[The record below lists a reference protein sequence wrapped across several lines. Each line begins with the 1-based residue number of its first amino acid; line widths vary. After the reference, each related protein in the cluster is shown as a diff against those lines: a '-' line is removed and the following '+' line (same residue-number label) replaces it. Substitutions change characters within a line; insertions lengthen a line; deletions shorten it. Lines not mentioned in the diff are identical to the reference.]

1 MYKGQ
6 VTSLFLF
13 ATSSYNS
20 QFPIL
25 AFSLK
30 QFAFLF
36 PFSIHIYI
44 IIISNMKYALPL
56 IAAAGLVTA
65 YYDEYTIL
73 EGRGDLAD
81 YEPQLTLIARALE
94 SIDAD
99 LAIRE
104 ADPNGSRRGSTA
116 SIEMQPLSRTS
127 SWSSMHA
134 AEDSHG
140 KKLSSGVGR
149 KEGDNRDASRSNQ
162 AVNAAQRTGS
172 YAKKNPGEAASSAFS
187 SAGSF
192 LGAAGA
198 ISGAGGN
205 AAAAAACGA
214 GAAGCN
220 AASNLIDKYAKTK
233 KGSKGKRDLMARA
246 LMAEIA
252 MNEYADLDARSY
264 DDDLWVDEYYF

>member
-1 MYKGQ
+1 
-6 VTSLFLF
+6 
-13 ATSSYNS
+13 
-20 QFPIL
+20 
-25 AFSLK
+25 
-30 QFAFLF
+30 
-36 PFSIHIYI
+36 
-44 IIISNMKYALPL
+44 MKYALPL
-56 IAAAGLVTA
+56 IAAAGLATA

-73 EGRGDLAD
+73 EGRSDLAD

-104 ADPNGSRRGSTA
+104 AEAEPNGSRRGSTA

-149 KEGDNRDASRSNQ
+149 QEGDNRDASRGQQ
-162 AVNAAQRTGS
+162 AVNAAQRGGS
-172 YAKKNPGEAASSAFS
+172 YAKKNPAEAASSAFS

-198 ISGAGGN
+198 ISGASGN
-205 AAAAAACGA
+205 AAGAAACGA

-233 KGSKGKRDLMARA
+233 KGAKGKRDLMARA

-252 MNEYADLDARSY
+252 MNEYAGLEARSY
-264 DDDLWVDEYYF
+264 DDDLWADEFYY